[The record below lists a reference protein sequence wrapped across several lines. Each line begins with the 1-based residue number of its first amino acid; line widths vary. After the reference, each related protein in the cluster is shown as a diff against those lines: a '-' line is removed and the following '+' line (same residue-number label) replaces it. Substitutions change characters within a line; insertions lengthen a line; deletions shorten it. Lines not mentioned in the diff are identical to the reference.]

1 MSFVLLL
8 LLYKPSIM
16 MYNSNGRVSILSVP
30 EWPPLDTDQ
39 FFLHRLL
46 CWLKSDLPSLYH
58 VLLNISLHHSIQALQ
73 DINWYCT
80 TERERERERERE
92 SLIFGV
98 LKWILKISEKWYI
111 DFKALIWNHKNTIE
125 DNIRLWIVQ
134 SLEWE
139 SRENDATSSCTVHDE
154 KSAT

>member
-1 MSFVLLL
+1 MSFALLL
-8 LLYKPSIM
+8 LLYKPSFM
-16 MYNSNGRVSILSVP
+16 LYNSNGRVCILSVP

-46 CWLKSDLPSLYH
+46 CGLKSDLPSLYH

-80 TERERERERERE
+80 TERERERE

-98 LKWILKISEKWYI
+98 FKWILKISEKWYI
-111 DFKALIWNHKNTIE
+111 DFKALIWNHKNKIKDET
-125 DNIRLWIVQ
+125 RLWITQ
-134 SLEWE
+134 YHE
-139 SRENDATSSCTVHDE
+139 
-154 KSAT
+154 